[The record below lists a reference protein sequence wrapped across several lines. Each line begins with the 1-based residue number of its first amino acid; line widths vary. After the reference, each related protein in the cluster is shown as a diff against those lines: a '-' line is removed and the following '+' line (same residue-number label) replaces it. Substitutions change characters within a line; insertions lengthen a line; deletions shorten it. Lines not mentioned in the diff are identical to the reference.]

1 MFFKFFDHIY
11 SQISLQKGDANLY
24 FHQWDLIITI
34 SLQLL
39 TTLGCSFR
47 FLTLIP
53 NIMHAHIKNKH
64 NKATQ
69 QYKFIKSKGCTS
81 SKEPACQCRRLKRQ
95 RFSPWVEKIPWRRA
109 WKPTPVFL
117 PGEFHG
123 QRRPAGY
130 SPQGCTELDMT
141 QVTQH
146 THTKGAKPLSFT
158 LFFLLTLYSMSIPR
172 RTSDKVCLWTC
183 FQNMHL
189 CI

>member
-69 QYKFIKSKGCTS
+69 QYKFIKSKGGTS
-81 SKEPACQCRRLKRQ
+81 SKEPTCQCRRLKRQ
-95 RFSPWVEKIPWRRA
+95 RFSPWVGK
-109 WKPTPVFL
+109 L
-117 PGEFHG
+117 PGGRHSNRLQYSRLENRMDSGAWQDTVHG
-123 QRRPAGY
+123 VAKSWTRLKRLSTQERRICDGEETV
-130 SPQGCTELDMT
+130 SSIS
-141 QVTQH
+141 
-146 THTKGAKPLSFT
+146 SF
-158 LFFLLTLYSMSIPR
+158 
-172 RTSDKVCLWTC
+172 
-183 FQNMHL
+183 
-189 CI
+189 